1 MSRDTYN
8 AFFSW
13 KGGYMWNL
21 EWIKEWPVGI
31 KALIFLSGFFFVI
44 CSLFMEKSEELKE
57 ESNDNSEL
65 LDEKSKR

>member
-1 MSRDTYN
+1 
-8 AFFSW
+8 
-13 KGGYMWNL
+13 MWNL

-31 KALIFLSGFFFVI
+31 KALICLSGFFFVS

-65 LDEKSKR
+65 LDERSKR

>member
-1 MSRDTYN
+1 MSKCTYRR
-8 AFFSW
+8 FFSW

-21 EWIKEWPVGI
+21 EWVKEWSVGI
-31 KALIFLSGFFFVI
+31 KALIFLSGFFLVI

>member
-1 MSRDTYN
+1 
-8 AFFSW
+8 
-13 KGGYMWNL
+13 MWNL